1 MTLVSD
7 VTMETYEREIA
18 TAAVP
23 VLMDFYAQWCKPCKA
38 LAPALEDVAREYGS
52 SARVIKVDIDAQ
64 PELANRFGVRSV
76 PTLVL
81 VHAGQERQRVIGL
94 VSRSHLAG
102 MIERYVEPERE

>member
-7 VTMETYEREIA
+7 ISMESYEHEIT

-38 LAPALEDVAREYGS
+38 LMPALEDVAREYGS
-52 SARVIKVDIDAQ
+52 AARVIKVDIDAQ

-81 VHAGQERQRVIGL
+81 MYEGQERQRVLGL
-94 VSRSHLAG
+94 ISRSQLAA
-102 MIERYVEPERE
+102 MIERYVDEGRE